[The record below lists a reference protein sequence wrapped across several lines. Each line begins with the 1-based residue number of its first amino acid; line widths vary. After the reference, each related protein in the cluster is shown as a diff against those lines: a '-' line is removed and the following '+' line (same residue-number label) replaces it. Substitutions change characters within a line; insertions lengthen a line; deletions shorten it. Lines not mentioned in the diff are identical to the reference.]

1 MKHPSLLQYS
11 LNSLQSKLEFL
22 TKELHIPE
30 EFLSRVISRAPVIL
44 GLSLEE
50 NLRPTIT
57 TLKKHCGLSS
67 VQIGEII
74 TTCPTI
80 LTLSI
85 KRKIDPCL
93 YFLITNLSISSTSE
107 LGNLILCTPRILLQG
122 VETSLAR
129 KIDMIKNAIEE
140 ENQGL
145 VSRSYVQTEMAK
157 VIKANPALLATTNSI
172 LEKRLAQCAKDPK
185 KSLSIEFT
193 KSTVGRKRM
202 FLSSPMLDVS
212 SFDDAKD
219 EEMIDPIEEKYLD
232 KTLPDV
238 IRLSAFVSASVY
250 PPDNLGI
257 ARGKRRSGGLAI
269 MLPQLHE
276 NSIDFDFYSAIKSSF
291 GLTMPEREGGSNLS
305 KNLVLVG
312 FPFLR
317 PSRNRCDLYACHGA
331 LKVILQL
338 IKQIRDRKEWKDTKV
353 IVSVCT
359 NSSYAWK
366 LLRNTTKLEHW
377 GSISSTE
384 DFVFDGVGSPAM
396 ANLDLLF
403 PLTKTVNRI
412 VNNEIMDSSGAKISI
427 GDITITF
434 RHSGDIQSSYKY
446 INEVNSFSVK
456 AAKWQFDKG

>member
-22 TKELHIPE
+22 TNELHIPE
-30 EFLSRVISRAPVIL
+30 EFLSRVVSRAPVLL

-50 NLRPTIT
+50 NLRPTTT
-57 TLKKHCGLSS
+57 TLKSRCGLSL

-85 KRKIDPCL
+85 KRKIIPCL
-93 YFLITNLSISSTSE
+93 DFLITNLSLSSPSE

-157 VIKANPALLATTNSI
+157 VIKANPALLATTNLI
-172 LEKRLAQCAKDPK
+172 LEKRLCAKDPE
-185 KSLSIEFT
+185 KSLSLEFT
-193 KSTVGRKRM
+193 KSKVGRKRM
-202 FLSSPMLDVS
+202 FLSSPLLDVS
-212 SFDDAKD
+212 SFDDVED
-219 EEMIDPIEEKYLD
+219 QVMIDLMEEKSFD

-238 IRLSAFVSASVY
+238 ITLKAFVSASVY

-276 NSIDFDFYSAIKSSF
+276 NSIDFNFRSAIKNSF

-305 KNLVLVG
+305 QNLVLVG

-338 IKQIRDRKEWKDTKV
+338 IKQIRDRKESKDTKV
-353 IVSVCT
+353 IVSVIT
-359 NSSYAWK
+359 DSSYAWK

-412 VNNEIMDSSGAKISI
+412 LNNEIVDSSGAKISI
-427 GDITITF
+427 GDITMTF
-434 RHSGDIQSSYKY
+434 SHSGDVKGSYKY
-446 INEVNSFSVK
+446 INEVNSLSVK

>member
-1 MKHPSLLQYS
+1 M
-11 LNSLQSKLEFL
+11 
-22 TKELHIPE
+22 
-30 EFLSRVISRAPVIL
+30 
-44 GLSLEE
+44 
-50 NLRPTIT
+50 
-57 TLKKHCGLSS
+57 
-67 VQIGEII
+67 
-74 TTCPTI
+74 
-80 LTLSI
+80 TLSI
-85 KRKIDPCL
+85 KRKIIPCL
-93 YFLITNLSISSTSE
+93 DFLITNLSLSSPSE

-157 VIKANPALLATTNSI
+157 VIKANPALLATTNLI
-172 LEKRLAQCAKDPK
+172 LEKRLCAKDPE
-185 KSLSIEFT
+185 KSLSLEFT
-193 KSTVGRKRM
+193 KSKVGRKRM
-202 FLSSPMLDVS
+202 FLSSPLLDVS
-212 SFDDAKD
+212 SFDDVED
-219 EEMIDPIEEKYLD
+219 QVMIDLMEEKSFD

-238 IRLSAFVSASVY
+238 ITLKAFVSSSVY

-276 NSIDFDFYSAIKSSF
+276 NSIDFDFRSAIKNSF

-305 KNLVLVG
+305 QNLVLVG

-338 IKQIRDRKEWKDTKV
+338 IKQIRDRKESKDTKV
-353 IVSVCT
+353 IVSVIT
-359 NSSYAWK
+359 DSSYAWK

-412 VNNEIMDSSGAKISI
+412 LNNEIVDSSGAKISI
-427 GDITITF
+427 GDITMTF
-434 RHSGDIQSSYKY
+434 SHSGDVKGSYKY
-446 INEVNSFSVK
+446 INEVNSLSVK